1 MSLIVFPF
9 KQEDLG
15 VISANL
21 TTAARHHRVSEVWAV
36 AANEGDEMARVSA
49 IAHRIGT
56 HVSTPIKVFP
66 QEPIGTFR
74 RGKGD
79 GMNTAIQLA
88 AEHGFDRVH
97 FYDADITN
105 FDETWIEGAEAAADR
120 GYGVVRH
127 RFPRASTDAM
137 ITWMITR
144 PSLALFFPA
153 TILPKLGQPLGGE
166 MLLSRTAVE
175 GLASDSS
182 VRARSDWGVDTMIT
196 HATATLG
203 VPIYEHNVVEGKRH
217 ALYGTLSEIRTMA
230 LECLDA
236 AISLRGKASPGGSS
250 DFAADPPAP
259 APGDLKNTVAYDV
272 NPTIALLSTPWEHGE
287 RDLIDRLPQP
297 VIADILLNQTT
308 PNFQFMDATAWGTVL
323 NALHEGFRLGDPAW
337 ESLAFRVWLIRV
349 LAYTT
354 TQALQGYDS
363 SLRYL
368 DQTIRE
374 YEKLADHHRPT

>member
-1 MSLIVFPF
+1 MSLVVFPF
-9 KQEDLG
+9 KQEDLA
-15 VISANL
+15 VMSANL
-21 TTAARHHRVSEVWAV
+21 TTAARHQRVDEVWAV
-36 AANEGDEMARVSA
+36 AAAEGDEMARVSA
-49 IAHRIGT
+49 MADDIGT
-56 HVSTPIKVFP
+56 HESTPIKVFP
-66 QEPIGTFR
+66 QEHIGTFR
-74 RGKGD
+74 SGKGD

-105 FDETWIEGAEAAADR
+105 FDNTWIEGAEAAADR

-144 PSLALFFPA
+144 PSLALFFPD
-153 TILPKLGQPLGGE
+153 TVLPRLGQPLGGE
-166 MLLSRTAVE
+166 MLLNRTAVE

-182 VRARSDWGVDTMIT
+182 VRNRSDWGVDTMIT

-203 VPIYEHNVVEGKRH
+203 VPIFEHNVVEGKRH
-217 ALYGTLSEIRTMA
+217 ALYGSLNEIKTMA

-236 AISLRGKASPGGSS
+236 AISLRGKAIPNDST

-259 APGDLKNTVAYDV
+259 VPGDLKNTVAYDV
-272 NPTIALLSTPWEHGE
+272 NPTIALLGAPWERGE
-287 RDLIDRLPQP
+287 RDLIERLPQP
-297 VIADILLNQTT
+297 VVADILLNQET

-323 NALHEGFRLGDPAW
+323 SALHEGFRLGDPVW
-337 ESLAFRVWLIRV
+337 ESMAFRVWLMRV

-354 TQALQGYDS
+354 TQALAGYDS
-363 SLRYL
+363 ALRYL
-368 DQTIRE
+368 EQTIRE
-374 YEKLADHHRPT
+374 YEKLADQHRPT